1 MYNAQTGGFRN
12 GSIVN
17 RQAPSIKSIKAINPW
32 SDSDGE
38 KDADGNPTTKTTT
51 ESLERSMIT
60 RALELQ
66 RAAINS
72 LREARKKADSNTE
85 DQALPADEI
94 AIA

>member
-38 KDADGNPTTKTTT
+38 KDADGNPTRITT